1 MFFDPKIITVLLFII
16 INFTVLFF
24 VKTNINKAI
33 SLIFSYLVT
42 VLFLAMNVSSYDNLK
57 EIIVLSAA
65 YLSVVLFLV
74 FNCDSL
80 ILEETKKSKIK
91 KIQHVFFIVPALVFT
106 VLIIFFS
113 TFWITK
119 NIPKISSFV
128 EEKKIEIKN
137 KELFGSLKNPSDE
150 ITIDE
155 AKGIAPRPIA
165 VVDNQPYKTQDEFNM
180 NMRRR
185 ARLKDQLS
193 DSFLLKRSSDLIL
206 FIMVLSVFPLLI
218 LRKKEI

>member
-1 MFFDPKIITVLLFII
+1 MILDAKLITVLFFII
-16 INFTVLFF
+16 INFAVLFF
-24 VKTNINKAI
+24 VKTNINKAL

-42 VLFLAMNVSSYDNLK
+42 VLFLIMTVSSYDNLK
-57 EIIVLSAA
+57 ETIVLSAV
-65 YLSVVLFLV
+65 YLAVVLFLV
-74 FNCDSL
+74 FNCDAF
-80 ILEETKKSKIK
+80 ILEELQKSKIQ
-91 KIQHVFFIVPALVFT
+91 KIRHAFFVVPALVFA
-106 VLIIFFS
+106 VLITFFS

-119 NIPKISSFV
+119 NISEISRFV

-137 KELFGSLKNPSDE
+137 KELFGSLKTPSDE

-165 VVDNQPYKTQDEFNM
+165 VADNQPYKTQDEFNM

-185 ARLKDQLS
+185 VRLKDQLS

>member
-1 MFFDPKIITVLLFII
+1 MLFDPKIITVLLFII

-24 VKTNINKAI
+24 VKANINKAI

-42 VLFLAMNVSSYDNLK
+42 VLFLAMTVSSYDNLR

-80 ILEETKKSKIK
+80 ILEEAKKSKIK
-91 KIQHVFFIVPALVFT
+91 KIQHVFFIVPALIFT

-119 NIPKISSFV
+119 NISKISSFV

-137 KELFGSLKNPSDE
+137 KELFASLKTPSDE

-165 VVDNQPYKTQDEFNM
+165 VADNQPYKTQDEFNM

-206 FIMVLSVFPLLI
+206 FIMVLSVLPMLI